1 MWPGKG
7 WSLWT
12 PCPLH
17 RCVQWVGSEHQEVWP
32 SSSHGSRKMFLHLNG
47 NGGGGLP
54 GTPSPTPHPHPH
66 PHPLEEAGPCPGS
79 PGESCSR
86 SVVGWLG
93 LHNFKSGSPR
103 LLEIAGLKGSSPRLP
118 EPLALG
124 CWVET
129 CPFYTGGGWGR
140 TSRCFIFYHWCLFP
154 HPRLWGWGDRLG
166 LGRGRGGGNLKGGL
180 R

>member
-1 MWPGKG
+1 MCSG
-7 WSLWT
+7 WALSIR
-12 PCPLH
+12 
-17 RCVQWVGSEHQEVWP
+17 RCGQAAPMGAERCSCILMGMAE
-32 SSSHGSRKMFLHLNG
+32 
-47 NGGGGLP
+47 GGLP
-54 GTPSPTPHPHPH
+54 GTTSPTPH

-86 SVVGWLG
+86 SVAGWLG
-93 LHNFKSGSPR
+93 LHNFKSGSPG
-103 LLEIAGLKGSSPRLP
+103 LSEIAGLKGSSACLP

-129 CPFYTGGGWGR
+129 CPFYTGGGRGR

-166 LGRGRGGGNLKGGL
+166 LGRGRGG
-180 R
+180 RR